1 MAIVVIRFSTTS
13 EIQDAFMDGKVEI
26 NNQRLNK
33 VKINNLKIVRD
44 LGVIIKHEFRIGIRS
59 ILDL

>member
-1 MAIVVIRFSTTS
+1 MV
-13 EIQDAFMDGKVEI
+13 GKVEV

-44 LGVIIKHEFRIGIRS
+44 LGVIIKDEFKIRIRS